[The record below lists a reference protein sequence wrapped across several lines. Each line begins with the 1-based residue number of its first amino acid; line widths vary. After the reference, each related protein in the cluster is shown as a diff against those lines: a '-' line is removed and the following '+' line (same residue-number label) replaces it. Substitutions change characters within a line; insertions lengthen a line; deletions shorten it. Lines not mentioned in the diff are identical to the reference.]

1 MILYELAGALAILG
15 VYSVA
20 ATTVAVCTVA
30 AYLKI
35 REVAR
40 GR

>member
-15 VYSVA
+15 VYTVA
-20 ATTVAVCTVA
+20 ATTVAVCALA
-30 AYLKI
+30 AFMKI
-35 REVAR
+35 IEVAR